1 MDLLRIRV
9 VVENF
14 PAALP
19 FYATLLDG
27 ACVTKAPDVDAAHI
41 WADRSQTD
49 RSGADILLLS
59 TEVAARDLGE
69 HLAAPGVALIC
80 FSDDVDVD
88 VERLVRA
95 GGEIVDE
102 PRDVAPGATRFARVR
117 AADGCLVE
125 VSKPQVPTLGT
136 PLASLT

>member
-1 MDLLRIRV
+1 LHIVRV
-9 VVENF
+9 RLVVEDF

-19 FYATLLDG
+19 FYASLLDD

-41 WADRSQTD
+41 WTGRE
-49 RSGADILLLS
+49 GAEIELFS
-59 TEVAARDLGE
+59 TEVAAERLGE
-69 HLAAPGVALIC
+69 HLAAPGVTLVC
-80 FSDDVDVD
+80 FSDDVDAD
-88 VERLVRA
+88 VEQLVRA
-95 GGEIVDE
+95 GGEVVDE

-125 VSKPQVPTLGT
+125 IAKPQVPTLGT

>member
-1 MDLLRIRV
+1 MKLLRVRV
-9 VVENF
+9 VVEDF
-14 PAALP
+14 SGALP

-41 WADRSQTD
+41 WT
-49 RSGADILLLS
+49 GGEGTEIELLS

-69 HLAAPGVALIC
+69 HLAAPGVTFVC
-80 FSDDVDVD
+80 FSDDVDAD

-95 GGEIVDE
+95 GGEVVDG
-102 PRDVAPGATRFARVR
+102 PREVAPGATRFARVR

-125 VSKPQVPTLGT
+125 ITKPQVATLGT
-136 PLASLT
+136 PLATLT

>member
-1 MDLLRIRV
+1 VNLLRVRV
-9 VVENF
+9 VVEDF

-41 WADRSQTD
+41 WTGQS
-49 RSGADILLLS
+49 SGAEIELLS

-69 HLAAPGVALIC
+69 RLAAPGVTFVC
-80 FSDDVDVD
+80 FSDDVDAD

-95 GGEIVDE
+95 GGEVVDG

-117 AADGCLVE
+117 AVDGCLVE
-125 VSKPQVPTLGT
+125 VTKPQVPMWG
-136 PLASLT
+136 PLPQTVA

>member
-1 MDLLRIRV
+1 LDVVRVRI
-9 VVENF
+9 VVEDF

-27 ACVTKAPDVDAAHI
+27 GCVTKAPEFDAAHI
-41 WADRSQTD
+41 WID
-49 RSGADILLLS
+49 RSGTGRSGVDIELLS

-69 HLAAPGVALIC
+69 HLAAPGVTLVC
-80 FSDDVDVD
+80 FSDDVDAD

-95 GGEIVDE
+95 GWEVVDE

-125 VSKPQVPTLGT
+125 VTRPQVPTLGT
-136 PLASLT
+136 PLAALT

>member
-1 MDLLRIRV
+1 VDLLRIRL
-9 VVENF
+9 VVEDF

-27 ACVTKAPDVDAAHI
+27 ACLTKAPDVDAAHV
-41 WADRSQTD
+41 WTGRD
-49 RSGADILLLS
+49 GAEIELLS
-59 TEVAARDLGE
+59 AEVAARDLGE
-69 HLAAPGVALIC
+69 HLAAPGVTLVC
-80 FSDDVDVD
+80 FSDDVDAD
-88 VERLVRA
+88 VERLVRT
-95 GGEIVDE
+95 GGEVVDE

-125 VSKPQVPTLGT
+125 ITKPQVPTLGT

>member
-1 MDLLRIRV
+1 MHVVRV
-9 VVENF
+9 RFVVEDF

-41 WADRSQTD
+41 WTGRE
-49 RSGADILLLS
+49 GAEIELLS
-59 TEVAARDLGE
+59 TEVAAAELGE
-69 HLAAPGVALIC
+69 HLAAPGVMLVC
-80 FSDDVDVD
+80 FTDDVDAD
-88 VERLVRA
+88 VERLVQA
-95 GGEIVDE
+95 GGEVVDE

-125 VSKPQVPTLGT
+125 VTRPQVPTLGT